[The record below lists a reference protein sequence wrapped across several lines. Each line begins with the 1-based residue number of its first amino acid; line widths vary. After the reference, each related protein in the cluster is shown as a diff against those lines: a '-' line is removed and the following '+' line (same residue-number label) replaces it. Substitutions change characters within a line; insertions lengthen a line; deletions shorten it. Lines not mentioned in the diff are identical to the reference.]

1 MRGCGVAH
9 GRSVTNRGF
18 RKGPGPLAAESTR
31 GNGSAGPRAVA
42 GPEPVAVGAANGT
55 APGGREAD
63 LAAASG
69 EMRVR
74 TRPGTA
80 RTWSSSGWSRF
91 VPTNWR
97 VRWRL
102 IAMVVVPAVTAA
114 FLGGLTIDRD
124 ASGWLANGRV
134 QNLAQL
140 NVSVVRLSQAL
151 ETERDLSAG
160 YAVNKTAVPGLDA
173 QLRLAQAATASA
185 GQAVRAGAAGIG
197 TAGGYQAAIVQD
209 VSGLLGDLTQL
220 QGVRPGM
227 FSSSPSALSSAS
239 KNVQLFA
246 GQAIQAAN
254 TFSASVGNG
263 TSDAD
268 LNGDATALGALLR
281 VENQLSVQRGTL
293 FVALSSSPPN
303 LTPAALTTLLQAQ
316 QQQAADQAEFTA
328 SATQSELAS
337 FNGVIGGTA
346 ASPARTQEAL
356 AVTNAVSNL
365 PLTTLNDVSAT
376 KLTAPGWYAAMT
388 ATVNG
393 THQVAGQLAADVAGQ
408 ASTLRSQSTSNLL
421 VSSILTVLLLGLV
434 VLVSTFVAR
443 SLIRPLRK
451 LRVDALDIARHRLPE
466 MVRQLSESE
475 GVGES
480 AEIEPIGVTGADEI
494 GEVARAFDQVHQEAV
509 RLAVHE
515 ATLRGNLNATFVN
528 LSRRSQTLV
537 ERQLGIID
545 SLEQAEQDPE
555 RLSSVFRLDHLAVR
569 MRRNS
574 ENLLVLA
581 GHEEVRKWSKP
592 VSLLDVVRAAISEI
606 EEYERVVANIQP
618 TIHISGRVT
627 SDVVR
632 LIAELLENAA
642 TFSPVSTQ
650 VLVTGQTVASG
661 GVLIE
666 IIDEGLGM
674 ADQDLERENW
684 RLDNP
689 PEIDVAAS
697 RQMGLFVVGR
707 LAARHGVRVRLRH
720 SQSNGI
726 SALVWLPE
734 TLAEVDT
741 SSSPGVLR
749 SRRFV
754 DTGAYQAASPV
765 LSSPLPSPTT
775 IPTVGVQSP
784 VGVVRSIGPGWFRR
798 TDKSNGTV
806 EDLPT
811 AESWTSPADDGF
823 RAARAVASSAVG
835 EMSSAGLPRRAPGAN
850 LLPGSVSQPAG
861 QQADAQAAME
871 ENQQQAAT
879 ARRRSPEERRSRLSE
894 FQRGAQQGRSDAPW
908 NFGVEK

>member
-1 MRGCGVAH
+1 MGMRGGGVAH
-9 GRSVTNRGF
+9 GRSVTKRGF
-18 RKGPGPLAAESTR
+18 RKGRGTLAAESAR

-42 GPEPVAVGAANGT
+42 GPEPVAVSAANGT
-55 APGGREAD
+55 APEGREAD
-63 LAAASG
+63 LAATSA

-74 TRPGTA
+74 TRPGMA
-80 RTWSSSGWSRF
+80 RIWSGSDWSRF

-102 IAMVVVPAVTAA
+102 VAMVVVPAVTAA

-151 ETERDLSAG
+151 ENERDLSAG
-160 YAVNKTAVPGLDA
+160 YAANKTAVPGLAA

-185 GQAVRAGAAGIG
+185 GQAVRAGAAGIA
-197 TAGGYQAAIVQD
+197 TAGGYQAAVVQD

-220 QGVRPGM
+220 QGASPGM
-227 FSSSPSALSSAS
+227 SSSSPSALSSAS

-268 LNGDATALGALLR
+268 LNGNVTALGALLR

-316 QQQAADQAEFTA
+316 QQQAADQAEFTG

-337 FNGVIGGTA
+337 FDGVIGGTA
-346 ASPARTQEAL
+346 AIPARTQEAL
-356 AVTNAVSNL
+356 AVTNAVSDL
-365 PLTTLNDVSAT
+365 PLTTLNNVSAT

-434 VLVSTFVAR
+434 VLVSTLVAR

-451 LRVDALDIARHRLPE
+451 LRVDALDIARRRLPE
-466 MVRQLSESE
+466 MVRQISE

-494 GEVARAFDQVHQEAV
+494 GEVARAFDQVYQEAV

-581 GHEEVRKWSKP
+581 GHEEMRKWSKP

-606 EEYERVVANIQP
+606 EEYDRVITNIQP
-618 TIHISGRVT
+618 TILISGRAT

-642 TFSPVSTQ
+642 TFSPVTTQ
-650 VLVTGQTVASG
+650 VLVTGQTVTSG

-666 IIDEGLGM
+666 IVDEGLGM

-689 PEIDVAAS
+689 PEIDAAAS

-720 SQSNGI
+720 TPSSGV
-726 SALVWLPE
+726 SVLVWLPE
-734 TLAEVDT
+734 TLMEVDA

-749 SRRFV
+749 SGRFV
-754 DTGAYQAASPV
+754 DPGAYQAASQV
-765 LSSPLPSPTT
+765 SSSPLPSPTT
-775 IPTVGVQSP
+775 IPTVGVQPP
-784 VGVVRSIGPGWFRR
+784 VALVPSTGSGWFRS
-798 TDKSNGTV
+798 TDKSNGMV

-823 RAARAVASSAVG
+823 RAARAVASPAVG
-835 EMSSAGLPRRAPGAN
+835 ETSSAGLPRRAPGAN
-850 LLPGSVSQPAG
+850 LLPGAVSQPAG
-861 QQADAQAAME
+861 QEADAQAARGG
-871 ENQQQAAT
+871 NQQQAAT
-879 ARRRSPEERRSRLSE
+879 ARRRSPEERRSRLTE

>member
-1 MRGCGVAH
+1 M
-9 GRSVTNRGF
+9 
-18 RKGPGPLAAESTR
+18 
-31 GNGSAGPRAVA
+31 
-42 GPEPVAVGAANGT
+42 
-55 APGGREAD
+55 
-63 LAAASG
+63 
-69 EMRVR
+69 
-74 TRPGTA
+74 
-80 RTWSSSGWSRF
+80 
-91 VPTNWR
+91 PTNWR

-102 IAMVVVPAVTAA
+102 VAMVVVPAVTAA
-114 FLGGLTIDRD
+114 FLGGLTIERD
-124 ASGWLANGRV
+124 ASGWLASGRV

-140 NVSVVRLSQAL
+140 NESVVRLSQAL

-160 YAVNKTAVPGLDA
+160 YAVNKTAVPDLAA
-173 QLRLAQAATASA
+173 QLRLAQQATASA
-185 GQAVRAGAAGIG
+185 AQAVQARAAGIG

-209 VSGLLGDLTQL
+209 VSGLLGDLKQL
-220 QGVRPGM
+220 QDASPGM
-227 FSSSPSALSSAS
+227 FSSSAPALASAA
-239 KNVQLFA
+239 KNVQSFA
-246 GQAIQAAN
+246 GQAIQAAD

-268 LNGDATALGALLR
+268 LNGNATALGALLR
-281 VENQLSVQRGTL
+281 VENQQSVQRGTL

-337 FNGVIGGTA
+337 FAGMTGNSAV
-346 ASPARTQEAL
+346 SPARTQEAL

-365 PLTTLNDVSAT
+365 PLTTLNGISAT
-376 KLTAPGWYAAMT
+376 KLTAPGWYTAMT

-393 THQVAGQLAADVAGQ
+393 TQRVAGQLAAAVAGQ
-408 ASTLRSQSTSNLL
+408 ASILRSQSTSALL
-421 VSSILTVLLLGLV
+421 IVSILTVLLLGLV
-434 VLVSTFVAR
+434 VLVSTLVAR

-451 LRVDALDIARHRLPE
+451 LRVDALDIAHRRLPE
-466 MVRQLSESE
+466 MVRKLSESE
-475 GVGES
+475 GVGEG
-480 AEIEPIGVTGADEI
+480 AEIEPIGVSGDDEI
-494 GEVARAFDQVHQEAV
+494 GEVARAFDQVHYEAV

-515 ATLRGNLNATFVN
+515 AMLRGNLNATFVN

-537 ERQLGIID
+537 ERQLGIIE
-545 SLEQAEQDPE
+545 SLEESEQDPD
-555 RLSSVFRLDHLAVR
+555 RLGSVFRLDHLAVR

-581 GHEEVRKWSKP
+581 GHEEPRKWSQP

-606 EEYERVVANIQP
+606 EEYERVAANIEP
-618 TIHISGRVT
+618 AILVSGRAT

-642 TFSPVSTQ
+642 TFSPIGTH
-650 VLVTGQTVASG
+650 VLVTGQRIASG

-707 LAARHGVRVRLRH
+707 LAARRGIRVKLRH
-720 SQSNGI
+720 AQSSGV

-734 TLAEVDT
+734 TLTEIDT
-741 SSSPGVLR
+741 SSPPGVLR

-754 DTGAYQAASPV
+754 ANGAYQGAAPV
-765 LSSPLPSPTT
+765 SSAPLPSPTALRT
-775 IPTVGVQSP
+775 QAVQSP
-784 VGVVRSIGPGWFRR
+784 AAPRVPSAASGWFRR
-798 TDKSNGTV
+798 MDKSNGTV
-806 EDLPT
+806 EDLPA
-811 AESWTSPADDGF
+811 AESWASAGDHGF
-823 RAARAVASSAVG
+823 RAARAVASPAVG
-835 EMSSAGLPRRAPGAN
+835 EMSLAGLPRRVPNAN
-850 LLPGSVSQPAG
+850 LLPGSVSQYVEQEAYV
-861 QQADAQAAME
+861 QAAMD
-871 ENQQQAAT
+871 ENERQAAS
-879 ARRRSPEERRSRLSE
+879 ARRRSPEERRSRLAE

-908 NFGVEK
+908 NFGTE

>member
-1 MRGCGVAH
+1 
-9 GRSVTNRGF
+9 
-18 RKGPGPLAAESTR
+18 
-31 GNGSAGPRAVA
+31 
-42 GPEPVAVGAANGT
+42 
-55 APGGREAD
+55 
-63 LAAASG
+63 
-69 EMRVR
+69 
-74 TRPGTA
+74 
-80 RTWSSSGWSRF
+80 
-91 VPTNWR
+91 
-97 VRWRL
+97 
-102 IAMVVVPAVTAA
+102 
-114 FLGGLTIDRD
+114 
-124 ASGWLANGRV
+124 
-134 QNLAQL
+134 
-140 NVSVVRLSQAL
+140 
-151 ETERDLSAG
+151 
-160 YAVNKTAVPGLDA
+160 
-173 QLRLAQAATASA
+173 
-185 GQAVRAGAAGIG
+185 
-197 TAGGYQAAIVQD
+197 
-209 VSGLLGDLTQL
+209 
-220 QGVRPGM
+220 
-227 FSSSPSALSSAS
+227 
-239 KNVQLFA
+239 
-246 GQAIQAAN
+246 
-254 TFSASVGNG
+254 
-263 TSDAD
+263 
-268 LNGDATALGALLR
+268 
-281 VENQLSVQRGTL
+281 
-293 FVALSSSPPN
+293 
-303 LTPAALTTLLQAQ
+303 
-316 QQQAADQAEFTA
+316 
-328 SATQSELAS
+328 
-337 FNGVIGGTA
+337 
-346 ASPARTQEAL
+346 
-356 AVTNAVSNL
+356 
-365 PLTTLNDVSAT
+365 
-376 KLTAPGWYAAMT
+376 
-388 ATVNG
+388 
-393 THQVAGQLAADVAGQ
+393 
-408 ASTLRSQSTSNLL
+408 
-421 VSSILTVLLLGLV
+421 
-434 VLVSTFVAR
+434 
-443 SLIRPLRK
+443 
-451 LRVDALDIARHRLPE
+451 
-466 MVRQLSESE
+466 MVRQISESE

-806 EDLPT
+806 EDLPA

>member
-1 MRGCGVAH
+1 
-9 GRSVTNRGF
+9 
-18 RKGPGPLAAESTR
+18 
-31 GNGSAGPRAVA
+31 
-42 GPEPVAVGAANGT
+42 
-55 APGGREAD
+55 
-63 LAAASG
+63 
-69 EMRVR
+69 
-74 TRPGTA
+74 
-80 RTWSSSGWSRF
+80 
-91 VPTNWR
+91 
-97 VRWRL
+97 
-102 IAMVVVPAVTAA
+102 MVVVPAVTAA
-114 FLGGLTIDRD
+114 FLGGLTIDHD

-151 ETERDLSAG
+151 ENERDLSAG
-160 YAVNKTAVPGLDA
+160 YAANKTAVPGLDT

-185 GQAVRAGAAGIG
+185 GQAVRAGVAGIG
-197 TAGGYQAAIVQD
+197 TAGGYQAAVVQD

-220 QGVRPGM
+220 QGVSPGM
-227 FSSSPSALSSAS
+227 FSSSPSALSAAA

-268 LNGDATALGALLR
+268 LNGNATALGALLR

-337 FNGVIGGTA
+337 FDGVIGGTA
-346 ASPARTQEAL
+346 AIPARTQEAL
-356 AVTNAVSNL
+356 AVTNAVSDL
-365 PLTTLNDVSAT
+365 PLTTLNNVSAT

-393 THQVAGQLAADVAGQ
+393 THQVAGQLAADIAGQ

-434 VLVSTFVAR
+434 VLVSTLVAR

-466 MVRQLSESE
+466 MVRQISE

-494 GEVARAFDQVHQEAV
+494 GEVARAFDQVYQEAV

-606 EEYERVVANIQP
+606 EEYERVITNIQP
-618 TIHISGRVT
+618 TILISGRAT

-642 TFSPVSTQ
+642 TFSPATTQ
-650 VLVTGQTVASG
+650 VLVTGQTVTNG

-666 IIDEGLGM
+666 IVDEGLGM

-720 SQSNGI
+720 TPSNGV
-726 SALVWLPE
+726 SVLVWLPE
-734 TLAEVDT
+734 TLMEVDA

-749 SRRFV
+749 SGRFV
-754 DTGAYQAASPV
+754 DPGAYQAASLV
-765 LSSPLPSPTT
+765 SSSPLPSPTT

-784 VGVVRSIGPGWFRR
+784 VAVVPSTGSGWFRS
-798 TDKSNGTV
+798 TDKSNGMV

-811 AESWTSPADDGF
+811 AGSWTSPADDGF
-823 RAARAVASSAVG
+823 RAARAVASPAVG
-835 EMSSAGLPRRAPGAN
+835 ETSSAGLPRRAPGAN

-861 QQADAQAAME
+861 QQADAQAARGG
-871 ENQQQAAT
+871 NQQQAAT
-879 ARRRSPEERRSRLSE
+879 AHRRSPEERRSRLTE

>member
-1 MRGCGVAH
+1 MRGGGVAH

-18 RKGPGPLAAESTR
+18 RKGPGTLAAESAR

-42 GPEPVAVGAANGT
+42 GPEPVAVGTANGT
-55 APGGREAD
+55 AQGGREAD
-63 LAAASG
+63 LAATSA

-74 TRPGTA
+74 TWPGTA
-80 RTWSSSGWSRF
+80 RTWSGSGWSRF

-102 IAMVVVPAVTAA
+102 VAMVVVPAVTAA

-151 ETERDLSAG
+151 ENERDLSAG
-160 YAVNKTAVPGLDA
+160 YAANKTAVPGLDT

-185 GQAVRAGAAGIG
+185 EQAVRAGVAGIG
-197 TAGGYQAAIVQD
+197 TAGGYQAAVVQD

-220 QGVRPGM
+220 QGVSPGM

-268 LNGDATALGALLR
+268 LNGNATALGALLR

-337 FNGVIGGTA
+337 FDGVIGGTA
-346 ASPARTQEAL
+346 AIPARTQEAL
-356 AVTNAVSNL
+356 AVTNAVSDL
-365 PLTTLNDVSAT
+365 PLTTLNNVSAT

-434 VLVSTFVAR
+434 VLVSTLVAR

-466 MVRQLSESE
+466 MVRQISE

-494 GEVARAFDQVHQEAV
+494 AEVARAFDQVYQEAV

-606 EEYERVVANIQP
+606 EEYERVITNIPP
-618 TIHISGRVT
+618 TILISGRAT

-642 TFSPVSTQ
+642 TFSPVTTQ
-650 VLVTGQTVASG
+650 VLVTGQTVTSG

-666 IIDEGLGM
+666 IVDEGLGM

-720 SQSNGI
+720 SPSSGV
-726 SALVWLPE
+726 SVLVWLPE
-734 TLAEVDT
+734 TLMEVDA

-749 SRRFV
+749 SGRFV
-754 DTGAYQAASPV
+754 DPSAYQAASQV
-765 LSSPLPSPTT
+765 SSSPLPSPTT

-784 VGVVRSIGPGWFRR
+784 VAVVPSTGSGWFRS
-798 TDKSNGTV
+798 TDKSNGMV

-811 AESWTSPADDGF
+811 AESWTSAADDGF
-823 RAARAVASSAVG
+823 RAARAVASPAVG
-835 EMSSAGLPRRAPGAN
+835 ETSSAGLPRRAPGAN

-861 QQADAQAAME
+861 QQADAQAARGE
-871 ENQQQAAT
+871 TSSKPPPLAAG
-879 ARRRSPEERRSRLSE
+879 RRRR
-894 FQRGAQQGRSDAPW
+894 DAA
-908 NFGVEK
+908 G

>member
-1 MRGCGVAH
+1 MRGGGVAH

-18 RKGPGPLAAESTR
+18 RKGPGTLAAESAR

-63 LAAASG
+63 LAATSAV
-69 EMRVR
+69 MRVR

-80 RTWSSSGWSRF
+80 RTWSGSGWSRF

-102 IAMVVVPAVTAA
+102 VALVVVPAVTAA

-151 ETERDLSAG
+151 ENERDLSAG
-160 YAVNKTAVPGLDA
+160 YAANKTAVPGLDT

-185 GQAVRAGAAGIG
+185 GQAVRAGVAGIG
-197 TAGGYQAAIVQD
+197 TAGGYQAAVVQD

-220 QGVRPGM
+220 QGVSPGM

-268 LNGDATALGALLR
+268 LNGNATALGALLR

-337 FNGVIGGTA
+337 FDGVIGGTA

-365 PLTTLNDVSAT
+365 PLTTLNNVSAT

-434 VLVSTFVAR
+434 VLVSTLVAR

-466 MVRQLSESE
+466 MVRQISE

-494 GEVARAFDQVHQEAV
+494 GEVARAFDQVYQEAV

-555 RLSSVFRLDHLAVR
+555 RLSSMFRLDHLAVR

-581 GHEEVRKWSKP
+581 GHEEVRKWSNP

-606 EEYERVVANIQP
+606 EEYERVITNIQP
-618 TIHISGRVT
+618 TILISGRAT

-642 TFSPVSTQ
+642 TFSPVTTQ
-650 VLVTGQTVASG
+650 VLVTGQTVTSG
-661 GVLIE
+661 GALIE
-666 IIDEGLGM
+666 IVDEGLGM

-720 SQSNGI
+720 SPSSGV
-726 SALVWLPE
+726 SVLVWLPE
-734 TLAEVDT
+734 TLMEVDA

-749 SRRFV
+749 SGRFV
-754 DTGAYQAASPV
+754 DPGAYQAASQV
-765 LSSPLPSPTT
+765 SSSPLPSPTT

-784 VGVVRSIGPGWFRR
+784 VAVVPPTGSGWFWS
-798 TDKSNGTV
+798 TDKSNGMV

-823 RAARAVASSAVG
+823 RAARAIASPAVG
-835 EMSSAGLPRRAPGAN
+835 DTSSAGLPRRAPGAN

-861 QQADAQAAME
+861 QQADAQAATGGDR
-871 ENQQQAAT
+871 QQAAT
-879 ARRRSPEERRSRLSE
+879 ARRRSPEERRSRLTE

>member
-1 MRGCGVAH
+1 MAH
-9 GRSVTNRGF
+9 GRTV
-18 RKGPGPLAAESTR
+18 
-31 GNGSAGPRAVA
+31 
-42 GPEPVAVGAANGT
+42 
-55 APGGREAD
+55 
-63 LAAASG
+63 
-69 EMRVR
+69 
-74 TRPGTA
+74 TA

-102 IAMVVVPAVTAA
+102 VAMVVVPAVTAA
-114 FLGGLTIDRD
+114 FLGGLTIQRD

-140 NVSVVRLSQAL
+140 NTSVVRLSQAL
-151 ETERDLSAG
+151 ENERDLSAG
-160 YAVNKTAVPGLDA
+160 YAVNKTAVPGLA
-173 QLRLAQAATASA
+173 SQLTLAQEATASA

-220 QGVRPGM
+220 QAVNPGM
-227 FSSSPSALSSAS
+227 FSPSASVLSSAA

-246 GQAIQAAN
+246 GDAIQAAD

-268 LNGDATALGALLR
+268 LNGNATALGALLR

-337 FNGVIGGTA
+337 FAGVTGGTA
-346 ASPARTQEAL
+346 ANPARTQEAL
-356 AVTNAVSNL
+356 ALTNAVSNL
-365 PLTTLNDVSAT
+365 PLTTLNSVSAT
-376 KLTAPGWYAAMT
+376 KLTAPGWYGAMT
-388 ATVNG
+388 TTVNG
-393 THQVAGQLAADVAGQ
+393 THRVADQLAADVAGQ
-408 ASTLRSQSTSNLL
+408 ASALRSQSTSGLL
-421 VSSILTVLLLGLV
+421 VSSILTVLLLGVV
-434 VLVSTFVAR
+434 VLVSALVAR

-466 MVRQLSESE
+466 MVRKLSE
-475 GVGES
+475 GES
-480 AEIEPIGVTGADEI
+480 ESVGASTEIEPIGVTGADEI
-494 GEVARAFDQVHQEAV
+494 GEVARAFDQVHHEAV

-545 SLEQAEQDPE
+545 SLEQAEQDPD

-581 GHEEVRKWSKP
+581 GHEEVRKWSQP

-606 EEYERVVANIQP
+606 EEYERVLANIQP
-618 TIHISGRVT
+618 TILISGRAT

-650 VLVTGQTVASG
+650 VVVAGQKVPSG

-666 IIDEGLGM
+666 IADEGLGM

-707 LAARHGVRVRLRH
+707 LAARHGIRVRLRH
-720 SQSNGI
+720 TPSSGGV

-741 SSSPGVLR
+741 SSSPAVLR
-749 SRRFV
+749 SRRFIAN
-754 DTGAYQAASPV
+754 DAHQAARPVASAPLASPV
-765 LSSPLPSPTT
+765 PLRA
-775 IPTVGVQSP
+775 VGVQSP
-784 VGVVRSIGPGWFRR
+784 AAGVPAYGSDWFRR
-798 TDKSNGTV
+798 LDGSAGTV
-806 EDLPT
+806 EDRPT
-811 AESWTSPADDGF
+811 GQAWTSPADDGF
-823 RAARAVASSAVG
+823 RAARGVASPAVG
-835 EMSSAGLPRRAPGAN
+835 EMSPAGLPRRVPNAN

-861 QQADAQAAME
+861 QQAGPQAAE
-871 ENQQQAAT
+871 EESQRLVAS
-879 ARRRSPEERRSRLSE
+879 ARRRSPEERRSRLTE

-908 NFGVEK
+908 NFGAEQ

>member
-1 MRGCGVAH
+1 
-9 GRSVTNRGF
+9 
-18 RKGPGPLAAESTR
+18 
-31 GNGSAGPRAVA
+31 
-42 GPEPVAVGAANGT
+42 
-55 APGGREAD
+55 
-63 LAAASG
+63 
-69 EMRVR
+69 
-74 TRPGTA
+74 
-80 RTWSSSGWSRF
+80 
-91 VPTNWR
+91 
-97 VRWRL
+97 
-102 IAMVVVPAVTAA
+102 MVVVPAVTAA
-114 FLGGLTIDRD
+114 FLGGLTIDHD

-151 ETERDLSAG
+151 ENERDLSAG
-160 YAVNKTAVPGLDA
+160 YAANKTAVPGLDT

-185 GQAVRAGAAGIG
+185 GQAVRAGVAGIG
-197 TAGGYQAAIVQD
+197 TAGGYQAAVVQD

-220 QGVRPGM
+220 QGVSPGM
-227 FSSSPSALSSAS
+227 FSSSASALSSAS

-263 TSDAD
+263 TGDAD
-268 LNGDATALGALLR
+268 LNGNATALGALLR

-337 FNGVIGGTA
+337 FDGVIGGTA

-365 PLTTLNDVSAT
+365 PLTTLNNVSAT

-434 VLVSTFVAR
+434 VLVSTLVAR

-466 MVRQLSESE
+466 MVRQLSE

-494 GEVARAFDQVHQEAV
+494 GEVARAFDQVYQEAV

-555 RLSSVFRLDHLAVR
+555 RLSSMFRLDHLAVR

-581 GHEEVRKWSKP
+581 GHEEVRKWSNP

-606 EEYERVVANIQP
+606 EEYERVITNIQP
-618 TIHISGRVT
+618 TILISGRAT

-642 TFSPVSTQ
+642 TFSPVTTQ
-650 VLVTGQTVASG
+650 VLVTGQTVTSG
-661 GVLIE
+661 GALIE
-666 IIDEGLGM
+666 IVDEGLGM

-720 SQSNGI
+720 GPSSGV
-726 SALVWLPE
+726 SVLVWLPE
-734 TLAEVDT
+734 TLTEVDA

-749 SRRFV
+749 SGRFV
-754 DTGAYQAASPV
+754 DPGAYQAASQV
-765 LSSPLPSPTT
+765 SSSPLPSPTT

-784 VGVVRSIGPGWFRR
+784 VAVVPSTGSGWFRS
-798 TDKSNGTV
+798 TDKSNGMV

-811 AESWTSPADDGF
+811 GESWTSPADDGF
-823 RAARAVASSAVG
+823 RAARAVASPAVG
-835 EMSSAGLPRRAPGAN
+835 ETSSAGLPRRAPGAN

-861 QQADAQAAME
+861 QQADAQAARGG
-871 ENQQQAAT
+871 NQQQAAT
-879 ARRRSPEERRSRLSE
+879 ARRRSPEERRSRLTE